1 MAAGLRTQGSHPED
15 NEVSRAIRQISDP
28 VTRNRVEVLVKE
40 AYRALFLMMVAKSP
54 VMLLLFVVGLLPG
67 VIVLRYLPIPTR
79 VKAIEPR
86 ARGYIQLEAE
96 AA

>member
-1 MAAGLRTQGSHPED
+1 
-15 NEVSRAIRQISDP
+15 VI
-28 VTRNRVEVLVKE
+28 
-40 AYRALFLMMVAKSP
+40 
-54 VMLLLFVVGLLPG
+54 LLLFVVALLPG
-67 VIVLRYLPIPTR
+67 LIILRYLPISTR